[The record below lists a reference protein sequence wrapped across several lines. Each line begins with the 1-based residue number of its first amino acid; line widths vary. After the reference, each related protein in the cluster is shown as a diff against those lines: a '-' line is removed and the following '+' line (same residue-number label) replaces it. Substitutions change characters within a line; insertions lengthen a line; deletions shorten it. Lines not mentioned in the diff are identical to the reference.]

1 MDTDTL
7 APTIASPPPTIAPFP
22 GSAIEVGLRSEL
34 IEAVKI
40 EALIRGIALPAVPT
54 QIANA
59 AVHVDSLVVVS
70 ILCAV
75 EPILGFE
82 LPESVVRAGGYVSVE
97 GALGHLLPR
106 IEKEY
111 RKRMGAKP

>member
-1 MDTDTL
+1 L
-7 APTIASPPPTIAPFP
+7 
-22 GSAIEVGLRSEL
+22 GSEL

-40 EALIRGIALPAVPT
+40 EASIRGISLAAT
-54 QIANA
+54 SAQITKA

-75 EPILGFE
+75 EPIVGFE
-82 LPESVVRAGGYVSVE
+82 LPDSVVRAGGYVSVVS
-97 GALGHLLPR
+97 ALQHLLPR

-111 RKRMGAKP
+111 MKRKGAKP